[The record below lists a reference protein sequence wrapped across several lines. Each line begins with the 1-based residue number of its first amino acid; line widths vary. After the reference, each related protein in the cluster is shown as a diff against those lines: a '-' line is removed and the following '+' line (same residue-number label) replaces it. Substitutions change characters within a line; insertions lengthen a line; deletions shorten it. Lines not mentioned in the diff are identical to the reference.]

1 MFASTTFWVG
11 VAFFIFLGI
20 VALKG
25 GKSILA
31 LLDARSDSIRKT
43 LEEAQSLHEDAQQ
56 VLADYKRKQR
66 DAIKEAEDIV
76 DHAKREA
83 DRLRQDAETALE
95 VALNRRLQQADEKI
109 KRAEATAIQEVRN
122 TAIEVAITATR
133 TLLEHNVSAAKASAL
148 LDDVIAELPK
158 KFH

>member
-1 MFASTTFWVG
+1 MFTSTTFWVG

-20 VALKG
+20 VARKWG
-25 GKSILA
+25 QSVLA
-31 LLDARSDSIRKT
+31 LLDARGDSIRKT
-43 LEEAQSLHEDAQQ
+43 LGDAERLHEDAQKI
-56 VLADYKRKQR
+56 LTDYKRKQR

-76 DHAKREA
+76 AHAEREA
-83 DRLRQDAETALE
+83 DRLRREAETTLE

-109 KRAEATAIQEVRN
+109 NRTEAAAIQEVRN
-122 TAIEVAITATR
+122 KAIEVAITATR
-133 TLLEHNVSAAKASAL
+133 TLLENNITAAKADAL